1 MLSGIIRYIF
11 SHPIILLTHILPTLL
26 VGLLLAFLIDF
37 LLYYI
42 ALSKYF
48 SDDDKGDKKD
58 D

>member
-1 MLSGIIRYIF
+1 MLSSIFSYIF
-11 SHPIILLTHILPTLL
+11 THPIIILTHILPTLL
-26 VGLLLAFLIDF
+26 GGLLLAFLIDF